1 MPRAVLPVLLSLV
14 LLAGCQSTDW
24 IHAHGQGDP
33 LLGSIQ
39 DIAGQR
45 AVDERT
51 LLAELERADF
61 VLLGGAHDNLDH
73 HRLQARLVEALG
85 RGGGTT
91 LAAVAFETIETD
103 QQTVLVEQLDR
114 GNVAAL
120 GQVLH
125 WEQPGGRPALVDYR
139 PILQAAQDA
148 GAEIVAAG
156 LPMATVTAVLSEG
169 PGALPP
175 SFAQRTGLL
184 QPLPPLLAAE
194 LDQKIA
200 AAHCGELAP
209 GLVARMA
216 DAQRARDASLAD
228 RLVTLTGHGQ
238 GVLIA
243 GPQHVRKDWGVPWYI
258 ERLRPD
264 ARTVSIALVEVGRA
278 AEMEVEGSAWDYVW
292 FTTAAGPPQPEGCQ
306 DPTGFIEQLE
316 VRRPPTAGPVRR
328 HS

>member
-1 MPRAVLPVLLSLV
+1 MLDARENILV
-14 LLAGCQSTDW
+14 
-24 IHAHGQGDP
+24 
-33 LLGSIQ
+33 
-39 DIAGQR
+39 AGQR

-156 LPMATVTAVLSEG
+156 LPMATVIFG
-169 PGALPP
+169 GAQL
-175 SFAQRTGLL
+175 
-184 QPLPPLLAAE
+184 
-194 LDQKIA
+194 
-200 AAHCGELAP
+200 
-209 GLVARMA
+209 
-216 DAQRARDASLAD
+216 
-228 RLVTLTGHGQ
+228 
-238 GVLIA
+238 GVLIIPLMIYHMA
-243 GPQHVRKDWGVPWYI
+243 QLIICSAYVSRK
-258 ERLRPD
+258 
-264 ARTVSIALVEVGRA
+264 S
-278 AEMEVEGSAWDYVW
+278 
-292 FTTAAGPPQPEGCQ
+292 FT
-306 DPTGFIEQLE
+306 
-316 VRRPPTAGPVRR
+316 
-328 HS
+328 